1 MAGVDAAMACA
12 DAATAGAD
20 AAMAGADATP
30 AGPGRQAAARRPP
43 AHAPQSRTTRMT
55 TMNVFRRFFRDLA
68 VSLKLA
74 LSFGLVLVLL
84 AGVGVFSSWQL
95 DRLRAASAQ
104 VAQVHLPGVRE
115 SLLMSELASRYRTLQ
130 YRLVAVQARE
140 RPAVAQAMKSALQAF
155 DAHRARY
162 AAGVVLPEERALL
175 DQAAA
180 RWAAYAQLS
189 QAVEDD
195 INGGMAIEAKERLG
209 GEGETLFQA
218 AAQALQQ
225 LAAYNDRQATEA
237 ASQGE
242 ATHALS
248 RRLLVFTVVF
258 SIGLA
263 AVLAFLVSRSI
274 TVPLA
279 RAVALAQRVAAGDLT
294 MQANDGVSD
303 ARSDDQG
310 MDRPA
315 GHRADRRADRR
326 AERGDEVGRLDHAL
340 GVMVQRLS
348 HLVLEVRKGVESVN
362 IASTEIASGNMD
374 LSDRTQLAA
383 ARLQATASR
392 MEAVTHSV
400 ASAASTAD
408 RADRLAQQA
417 IVASDDGRQVVDG
430 VIQSMGE
437 ISDSSRRIAEIIGV
451 IDGIA
456 FQTNVLA
463 LNAAV
468 EAARAGEQGRGF
480 AVVAGEVRTLAQRS
494 AVAAKE
500 IKQLIQSSV
509 GAVKAGVAKVGS
521 AHASMESIRA
531 AIEQVTALM
540 AELNGSSRAQQDS
553 VKQINEAI
561 SALGGLTQQ
570 NSALVEES
578 AAAAAMLRDQA
589 ASLQA
594 LVAVFRVSDD
604 AGDSAAAHACD
615 AAPAEL
621 APRA

>member
-1 MAGVDAAMACA
+1 
-12 DAATAGAD
+12 
-20 AAMAGADATP
+20 
-30 AGPGRQAAARRPP
+30 
-43 AHAPQSRTTRMT
+43 
-55 TMNVFRRFFRDLA
+55 MNVFRRFFRDLA

-74 LSFGLVLVLL
+74 LSFGLVLLLL

-115 SLLMSELASRYRTLQ
+115 SLLMSELASRFRTLQ

-140 RPAVAQAMKSALQAF
+140 RPEVAKAMKVALQEF
-155 DAHRARY
+155 EEHRARY
-162 AAGVVLPEERALL
+162 AGGALAAEERTLL
-175 DQAAA
+175 DQAMQ
-180 RWAAYAQLS
+180 RWAAYSKLS
-189 QAVEDD
+189 QIVEDD
-195 INGGMAIEAKERLG
+195 INGGMAIEARERLG
-209 GEGETLFQA
+209 GEGETVFQG

-225 LAAYNDRQATEA
+225 LAAYNDRQASAA

-258 SIGLA
+258 SIAVAALLA
-263 AVLAFLVSRSI
+263 ALVSRSI

-294 MQANDGVSD
+294 VQPNE
-303 ARSDDQG
+303 
-310 MDRPA
+310 
-315 GHRADRRADRR
+315 DRRGERRHDRR
-326 AERGDEVGRLDHAL
+326 HDRRDEVGQLDNAL

-383 ARLQATASR
+383 ARLQMTASR

-417 IVASDDGRQVVDG
+417 IVASDEGRVVVDG

-437 ISDSSRRIAEIIGV
+437 ISDSSRRISEIIGV

-521 AHASMESIRA
+521 AHASMESIRG
-531 AIEQVTALM
+531 AIEQVTGLM
-540 AELNGSSRAQQDS
+540 AELNGTSRTQQDS
-553 VKQINEAI
+553 VGQINEAI

-589 ASLQA
+589 ASLQG
-594 LVAVFRVSDD
+594 LVEVFRVSEDD
-604 AGDSAAAHACD
+604 AAGAAAGAD
-615 AAPAEL
+615 EPAG
-621 APRA
+621 

>member
-1 MAGVDAAMACA
+1 
-12 DAATAGAD
+12 
-20 AAMAGADATP
+20 
-30 AGPGRQAAARRPP
+30 
-43 AHAPQSRTTRMT
+43 
-55 TMNVFRRFFRDLA
+55 
-68 VSLKLA
+68 
-74 LSFGLVLVLL
+74 
-84 AGVGVFSSWQL
+84 
-95 DRLRAASAQ
+95 
-104 VAQVHLPGVRE
+104 
-115 SLLMSELASRYRTLQ
+115 
-130 YRLVAVQARE
+130 
-140 RPAVAQAMKSALQAF
+140 
-155 DAHRARY
+155 
-162 AAGVVLPEERALL
+162 
-175 DQAAA
+175 
-180 RWAAYAQLS
+180 
-189 QAVEDD
+189 VEDD

-209 GEGETLFQA
+209 GEGETVFQG

-225 LAAYNDRQATEA
+225 LASYNDQQASQA
-237 ASQGE
+237 ARQGE

-248 RRLLVFTVVF
+248 RKLLVSTVVF
-258 SIGLA
+258 AIVVAALLA
-263 AVLAFLVSRSI
+263 TLVSRSI
-274 TVPLA
+274 TGPLA

-294 MQANDGVSD
+294 MQANDE
-303 ARSDDQG
+303 
-310 MDRPA
+310 
-315 GHRADRRADRR
+315 RR
-326 AERGDEVGRLDHAL
+326 DEVGQLNNAL

-383 ARLQATASR
+383 ARLQMTASR

-400 ASAASTAD
+400 ASAVSTAD

-417 IVASDDGRQVVDG
+417 IVASDEGRLVVNG

-437 ISDSSRRIAEIIGV
+437 ISDSSRRISEIIGV

-521 AHASMESIRA
+521 AHASMESIRG
-531 AIEQVTALM
+531 AIEQVTGLM
-540 AELNGSSRAQQDS
+540 AELNGSSRTQQDS
-553 VKQINEAI
+553 VVQINEAI

-589 ASLQA
+589 ASLQG
-594 LVAVFRVSDD
+594 LVEVFRVSDD
-604 AGDSAAAHACD
+604 DDRAGTAGGQTDEAAA
-615 AAPAEL
+615 
-621 APRA
+621 

>member
-1 MAGVDAAMACA
+1 
-12 DAATAGAD
+12 
-20 AAMAGADATP
+20 
-30 AGPGRQAAARRPP
+30 
-43 AHAPQSRTTRMT
+43 MT

-175 DQAAA
+175 DQAVA

-294 MQANDGVSD
+294 MQANDGLSD

-315 GHRADRRADRR
+315 GHRADRRADSRADRRADSRADRR
-326 AERGDEVGRLDHAL
+326 AERGDEVGRLDLAL

-594 LVAVFRVSDD
+594 LVAVFRVSDY

>member
-1 MAGVDAAMACA
+1 MH
-12 DAATAGAD
+12 T
-20 AAMAGADATP
+20 
-30 AGPGRQAAARRPP
+30 
-43 AHAPQSRTTRMT
+43 
-55 TMNVFRRFFRDLA
+55 FRRFFRDLA

-74 LSFGLVLVLL
+74 LSFGLVLLLL

-104 VAQVHLPGVRE
+104 VAQVHMPGVRE

-140 RPAVAQAMKSALQAF
+140 RPEVAKAMAATLKEF
-155 DAHRARY
+155 EAHRARY
-162 AAGVVLPEERALL
+162 AGGPLAAEERTLL
-175 DQAAA
+175 DQAML
-180 RWAAYAQLS
+180 RWAAYSKLS
-189 QAVEDD
+189 RTVEDD
-195 INGGMAIEAKERLG
+195 INGGMAIEARERLG
-209 GEGETLFQA
+209 GEGETVFQG

-225 LAAYNDRQATEA
+225 LAGYNDQQASQA
-237 ASQGE
+237 ASLGE

-248 RRLLVFTVVF
+248 RRWLAFTVVF
-258 SIGLA
+258 AIVVAALLA
-263 AVLAFLVSRSI
+263 YLVSRSI
-274 TVPLA
+274 TQPLA

-294 MQANDGVSD
+294 MQAGD
-303 ARSDDQG
+303 
-310 MDRPA
+310 
-315 GHRADRRADRR
+315 
-326 AERGDEVGRLDHAL
+326 ERHDEVGKLNNAL

-383 ARLQATASR
+383 ARLQMTASR

-400 ASAASTAD
+400 ASAVTTAD

-417 IVASDDGRQVVDG
+417 IVASDEGRQVVDG

-437 ISDSSRRIAEIIGV
+437 ISDSSRRISEIIGV

-521 AHASMESIRA
+521 AHASMESIRG
-531 AIEQVTALM
+531 AIQQVTGLM
-540 AELNGSSRAQQDS
+540 AELNGSSRTQQDS
-553 VKQINEAI
+553 VQQINEAI

-589 ASLQA
+589 ASLQG
-594 LVAVFRVSDD
+594 LVAVFRVSEPEDGASVD
-604 AGDSAAAHACD
+604 VVQAATVAAGA
-615 AAPAEL
+615 
-621 APRA
+621 

>member
-1 MAGVDAAMACA
+1 
-12 DAATAGAD
+12 
-20 AAMAGADATP
+20 
-30 AGPGRQAAARRPP
+30 
-43 AHAPQSRTTRMT
+43 
-55 TMNVFRRFFRDLA
+55 MNLFRRFFRDLA

-74 LSFGLVLVLL
+74 LSFGLVLLLL
-84 AGVGVFSSWQL
+84 AGVGLFSSWQL

-104 VAQVHLPGVRE
+104 VAQVHMPGVRE

-140 RPAVAQAMKSALQAF
+140 RPEVAKSLKATLQAF
-155 DAHRARY
+155 DDHRARY
-162 AAGVVLPEERALL
+162 ANGVNVAEERALL
-175 DQAAA
+175 EQAMQ
-180 RWAAYAQLS
+180 RWAAYSKLS
-189 QAVEDD
+189 RIVEDD

-209 GEGETLFQA
+209 GEGETVFQA

-225 LAAYNDRQATEA
+225 LAAYNDRQATQA
-237 ASQGE
+237 ASAGE

-248 RRLLVFTVVF
+248 RRLLLFTVVF
-258 SIGLA
+258 SIALA
-263 AVLAFLVSRSI
+263 AVLAFGVSRSI
-274 TVPLA
+274 TLPLA
-279 RAVALAQRVAAGDLT
+279 RAVALAERVASGDLT
-294 MQANDGVSD
+294 IQ
-303 ARSDDQG
+303 
-310 MDRPA
+310 PA
-315 GHRADRRADRR
+315 DDRR
-326 AERGDEVGRLDHAL
+326 DEVGKLNSAL

-392 MEAVTHSV
+392 MEAVTRSV
-400 ASAASTAD
+400 ASAASTAG
-408 RADRLAQQA
+408 RADQLAQQA
-417 IVASDDGRQVVDG
+417 IVASDDGRVVVDG

-437 ISDSSRRIAEIIGV
+437 ISESSRRISEIIGV

-531 AIEQVTALM
+531 AIEQVTGLM
-540 AELNGSSRAQQDS
+540 AELNGTARAQQDS
-553 VKQINEAI
+553 VEKINEAI

-589 ASLQA
+589 ASLQG
-594 LVAVFRVSDD
+594 LVEVFRVSEDD
-604 AGDSAAAHACD
+604 GRGADGAGAVE
-615 AAPAEL
+615 PAEMTL
-621 APRA
+621 PA

>member
-1 MAGVDAAMACA
+1 
-12 DAATAGAD
+12 
-20 AAMAGADATP
+20 
-30 AGPGRQAAARRPP
+30 
-43 AHAPQSRTTRMT
+43 
-55 TMNVFRRFFRDLA
+55 MNVFQRFFRDLA

-74 LSFGLVLVLL
+74 LSFGVVLVLL
-84 AGVGVFSSWQL
+84 AGLGVFSSWQL

-140 RPAVAQAMKSALQAF
+140 RPEVAQAMKSTLQAF
-155 DAHRARY
+155 ESHRARY
-162 AAGVVLPEERALL
+162 AAGVVVAEERALL
-175 DQAAA
+175 DQAVA
-180 RWAAYAQLS
+180 RWAAYAKLS

-195 INGGMAIEAKERLG
+195 INGGMAIEARERLG
-209 GEGETLFQA
+209 GEGETLFQG

-225 LAAYNDRQATEA
+225 LAAYNDRQATQA
-237 ASQGE
+237 ATRGE

-248 RRLLVFTVVF
+248 RKLLVATVVF
-258 SIGLA
+258 SIALA
-263 AVLAFLVSRSI
+263 AVLAFLVARSI

-294 MQANDGVSD
+294 VQANDDG
-303 ARSDDQG
+303 RDDRQ
-310 MDRPA
+310 A
-315 GHRADRRADRR
+315 EHRGERR
-326 AERGDEVGRLDHAL
+326 DEVGRLAHAL

-383 ARLQATASR
+383 ARLQMTASR
-392 MEAVTHSV
+392 MEAVTHGM

-437 ISDSSRRIAEIIGV
+437 ISDSSRRISEIIGV

-531 AIEQVTALM
+531 AIEQVTGLM

-561 SALGGLTQQ
+561 AALGGLTQQ

-594 LVAVFRVSDD
+594 LVAVFRVSED
-604 AGDSAAAHACD
+604 AGDSAAAD
-615 AAPAEL
+615 AGDVAPAEL
-621 APRA
+621 APPV

>member
-1 MAGVDAAMACA
+1 MH
-12 DAATAGAD
+12 T
-20 AAMAGADATP
+20 
-30 AGPGRQAAARRPP
+30 
-43 AHAPQSRTTRMT
+43 
-55 TMNVFRRFFRDLA
+55 FRRFFRDLA

-74 LSFGLVLVLL
+74 LSFGLVLLLL

-104 VAQVHLPGVRE
+104 VAQVHMPGVRE

-140 RPAVAQAMKSALQAF
+140 RPEVAKAMAATLKEF
-155 DAHRARY
+155 EAHRARY
-162 AAGVVLPEERALL
+162 AGGPLAAEERTLL
-175 DQAAA
+175 DQAML
-180 RWAAYAQLS
+180 RWAAYSKLS
-189 QAVEDD
+189 RTVEDD
-195 INGGMAIEAKERLG
+195 INGGMAIEARERLG
-209 GEGETLFQA
+209 GEGETVFQG

-225 LAAYNDRQATEA
+225 LAGYNDQQASQA
-237 ASQGE
+237 ASLGE

-248 RRLLVFTVVF
+248 RRWLAFTVVF
-258 SIGLA
+258 AIAVAALLA
-263 AVLAFLVSRSI
+263 YLVSRSI
-274 TVPLA
+274 TQPLA

-294 MQANDGVSD
+294 MQAGD
-303 ARSDDQG
+303 
-310 MDRPA
+310 
-315 GHRADRRADRR
+315 
-326 AERGDEVGRLDHAL
+326 ERHDEVGKLNNAL

-383 ARLQATASR
+383 ARLQMTASR

-400 ASAASTAD
+400 ASAVTTAD

-417 IVASDDGRQVVDG
+417 IVASDEGRQVVDG

-437 ISDSSRRIAEIIGV
+437 ISDSSRRISEIIGV

-521 AHASMESIRA
+521 AHASMESIRG
-531 AIEQVTALM
+531 AIQQVTGLM
-540 AELNGSSRAQQDS
+540 AELNGSSRTQQDS
-553 VKQINEAI
+553 VQQINEAI

-589 ASLQA
+589 ASLQG

-604 AGDSAAAHACD
+604 EEPAGTTGAEAAE
-615 AAPAEL
+615 AAGLTPA
-621 APRA
+621 

>member
-1 MAGVDAAMACA
+1 
-12 DAATAGAD
+12 
-20 AAMAGADATP
+20 
-30 AGPGRQAAARRPP
+30 
-43 AHAPQSRTTRMT
+43 
-55 TMNVFRRFFRDLA
+55 MNVFRRFFRDLA

-84 AGVGVFSSWQL
+84 AGVGVFSSSQL

-140 RPAVAQAMKSALQAF
+140 RPAVAKAMKSALQAF
-155 DAHRARY
+155 DTHRTRY
-162 AAGVVLPEERALL
+162 AAGVVLAEERALL
-175 DQAAA
+175 DQAVA
-180 RWAAYAQLS
+180 RWAAYAKLS

-237 ASQGE
+237 ARLGE

-294 MQANDGVSD
+294 MQANDG
-303 ARSDDQG
+303 RSDG
-310 MDRPA
+310 R
-315 GHRADRRADRR
+315 RIDRRADHR
-326 AERGDEVGRLDHAL
+326 AERRDERRDEVGRLDHAL

-383 ARLQATASR
+383 ARLQMTASR

-400 ASAASTAD
+400 AIAASTAD

-553 VKQINEAI
+553 VVKINEAI

-594 LVAVFRVSDD
+594 LVAVFQVSED
-604 AGDSAAAHACD
+604 AGDSAAADACD
-615 AAPAEL
+615 VAPAEL
-621 APRA
+621 APPA

>member
-1 MAGVDAAMACA
+1 MH
-12 DAATAGAD
+12 T
-20 AAMAGADATP
+20 
-30 AGPGRQAAARRPP
+30 
-43 AHAPQSRTTRMT
+43 
-55 TMNVFRRFFRDLA
+55 FRRFFRDLA

-74 LSFGLVLVLL
+74 LSFGLVLLLL

-104 VAQVHLPGVRE
+104 VAQVHMPGVRE

-140 RPAVAQAMKSALQAF
+140 RPEVAKAMAVTLKEF
-155 DAHRARY
+155 EAHRARY
-162 AAGVVLPEERALL
+162 AGGPLAAEERTLL
-175 DQAAA
+175 DQAML
-180 RWAAYAQLS
+180 RWAAYSKLS
-189 QAVEDD
+189 RTVEDD
-195 INGGMAIEAKERLG
+195 INGGMAIEARERLG
-209 GEGETLFQA
+209 GEGETVFQG

-225 LAAYNDRQATEA
+225 LAGYNDQQASQA
-237 ASQGE
+237 ASLGE

-248 RRLLVFTVVF
+248 RRWLAFTVVF
-258 SIGLA
+258 AIAVAALLA
-263 AVLAFLVSRSI
+263 YLVSRSI
-274 TVPLA
+274 TQPLA

-294 MQANDGVSD
+294 MQAGD
-303 ARSDDQG
+303 
-310 MDRPA
+310 
-315 GHRADRRADRR
+315 
-326 AERGDEVGRLDHAL
+326 ERHDEVGKLNNAL

-383 ARLQATASR
+383 ARLQMTASR

-400 ASAASTAD
+400 ASAVTTAD

-417 IVASDDGRQVVDG
+417 IVASDEGRQVVDG

-437 ISDSSRRIAEIIGV
+437 ISDSSRRISEIIGV

-521 AHASMESIRA
+521 AHASMESIRG
-531 AIEQVTALM
+531 AIQQVTGLM
-540 AELNGSSRAQQDS
+540 AELNGSSRTQQDS
-553 VKQINEAI
+553 VQQINEAI

-589 ASLQA
+589 ASLQG

-604 AGDSAAAHACD
+604 EEPAGATGAETAEAAGLT
-615 AAPAEL
+615 PA
-621 APRA
+621 

>member
-1 MAGVDAAMACA
+1 
-12 DAATAGAD
+12 
-20 AAMAGADATP
+20 
-30 AGPGRQAAARRPP
+30 
-43 AHAPQSRTTRMT
+43 
-55 TMNVFRRFFRDLA
+55 MNVFRRFFRDLA

-74 LSFGLVLVLL
+74 LSFGVVLLLL
-84 AGVGVFSSWQL
+84 AGLGVFSSWQL

-140 RPAVAQAMKSALQAF
+140 RPAVAQAMKSTLQEF

-162 AAGVVLPEERALL
+162 AAGAVVAEERALL
-175 DQAAA
+175 DQAVA
-180 RWAAYAQLS
+180 RWAAYAKLS

-209 GEGETLFQA
+209 GEGETLFQG

-225 LAAYNDRQATEA
+225 LAAYNDRQATQA
-237 ASQGE
+237 ASLGE

-248 RRLLVFTVVF
+248 RKLLLSTVVF
-258 SIGLA
+258 SIALA

-294 MQANDGVSD
+294 MQA
-303 ARSDDQG
+303 DD
-310 MDRPA
+310 
-315 GHRADRRADRR
+315 DRRDDRR
-326 AERGDEVGRLDHAL
+326 IERRTESHSGRRDEVGRLAHAL

-392 MEAVTHSV
+392 MDAVTRSV

-408 RADRLAQQA
+408 RADQLAQQA

-500 IKQLIQSSV
+500 IKLLIQSSV

-561 SALGGLTQQ
+561 AALGGLTQQ

-578 AAAAAMLRDQA
+578 AAAAAKKRDQA
-589 ASLQA
+589 ASQQA
-594 LVAVFRVSDD
+594 HGAVLRV
-604 AGDSAAAHACD
+604 
-615 AAPAEL
+615 
-621 APRA
+621 